1 MRDDV
6 AVDLSIVRGLAYYT
20 GVVFE
25 VFDAKKKKRAVAGGG
40 RYDTLVA
47 ALSDGKVNL
56 PAVGFA
62 IGDVVIRNMIEDTP
76 SALEKMQAALDSE
89 TACDVFIVVADPE
102 QQRAALS
109 LATKLR
115 SNGIAV
121 SYSLTAAKFNKQF
134 KAAQQSRA
142 PLAIVIGNE
151 FPEISLKVL
160 ASREE
165 VKLSADNSIV
175 ETLSQYLNQ

>member
-1 MRDDV
+1 MH
-6 AVDLSIVRGLAYYT
+6 
-20 GVVFE
+20 VFE

-47 ALSDGKVNL
+47 ALSDGKVDL

-62 IGDVVIRNMIEDTP
+62 IGDVVLRNMIEDTP

-134 KAAQQSRA
+134 KEILKDFTKVS
-142 PLAIVIGNE
+142 V
-151 FPEISLKVL
+151 FPFYQVRFFITNCTMS
-160 ASREE
+160 
-165 VKLSADNSIV
+165 
-175 ETLSQYLNQ
+175 